1 MEYVRP
7 SGGFVLRFAIRSF
20 QMLLLILSLAITGT
34 VMASGTVTSQP
45 YGTTAEGIAVE
56 EYTLTNANGMEVK
69 LITYGGTITSIRV
82 PDKDGNF
89 DNVVLGFDNLA
100 DYETRSPFFGAIIG
114 RYGNRIANAT
124 FDLEGETYTL
134 AANNGVNSLHG
145 GVLGYDNV
153 VWTAETVESDAGVGV
168 SLSYLSPDG
177 EEGYPGNLSITVVY
191 TLTDANE
198 IRIDYTATTD
208 AATVVNLTNHS
219 YFNLAGDGSGSI
231 DDHLITINADA
242 YTPVDATLIPTGE
255 LAPVE
260 GTAFDLRQPT
270 RIGDGIRSE
279 EEQML
284 LGRGYDHNFVLN
296 RATEGDLEM
305 AATVT
310 EPTSGRTM
318 EVWTTEPG
326 IQFYSGNFL
335 DGTLIGSA
343 GEMYRQGDGFCLET
357 QHFPDSPNQPD
368 FPSTVLQPGD
378 TYQTTTVYKFSAG

>member
-1 MEYVRP
+1 METSRP
-7 SGGFVLRFAIRSF
+7 SGGFALRFAARSI
-20 QMLLLILSLAITGT
+20 QLMLLALALVITGT
-34 VMASGTVTSQP
+34 AMASGTVTSQP
-45 YGTTAEGIAVE
+45 YGTTADGIAVE

-82 PDKDGNF
+82 PDKDGNME
-89 DNVVLGFDNLA
+89 NVVLGFDNLA
-100 DYETRSPFFGAIIG
+100 EYETRSPFFGAIIG

-124 FDLEGETYTL
+124 FTLEGETYTL

-153 VWTAETVESDAGVGV
+153 VWAAETVESDGAVGV
-168 SLSYLSPDG
+168 SLTYLSPDG

-191 TLTDANE
+191 TLTDADE

-208 AATVVNLTNHS
+208 KATVVNLTNHS

-260 GTAFDLRQPT
+260 GTPFDLRQPT
-270 RIGDGIRSE
+270 RIGDGIRSND
-279 EEQML
+279 EQMV

-296 RATEGDLEM
+296 RGGDGLEL
-305 AATVT
+305 AATVS
-310 EPTSGRTM
+310 EPTSGRVM

-335 DGTLIGSA
+335 DGTLIGPA
-343 GEMYRQGDGFCLET
+343 GSMYRQGDGFCLET
-357 QHFPDSPNQPD
+357 QHYPDSPNQPD

>member
-1 MEYVRP
+1 MEFFRP
-7 SGGFVLRFAIRSF
+7 SGGFALRFAIRSF
-20 QMLLLILSLAITGT
+20 QMLLLILSLVITGT

-45 YGTTAEGIAVE
+45 FGTTADGIAVE

-82 PDKDGNF
+82 PDKDGNM

-100 DYETRSPFFGAIIG
+100 DYETRSPFFGSIIG

-124 FDLEGETYTL
+124 FTLEGETYTL

-153 VWTAETVESDAGVGV
+153 VWTAETVEGDGEVGV
-168 SLSYLSPDG
+168 SLTYLSPDG

-191 TLTDANE
+191 TLTDADE

-208 AATVVNLTNHS
+208 KATVVNLTNHS
-219 YFNLAGDGSGSI
+219 YFNLAGNGSGSI
-231 DDHLITINADA
+231 DDHVITINADA

-260 GTAFDLRQPT
+260 GTPFDLRQPT
-270 RIGDGIRSE
+270 PIGDGIRSGD
-279 EEQML
+279 EQMV

-296 RATEGDLEM
+296 REGDGLEL
-305 AATVT
+305 AATVS
-310 EPTSGRTM
+310 EPTTGRTM

-335 DGTLIGSA
+335 DGTLIGSS
-343 GEMYRQGDGFCLET
+343 GTMYRQGEAFCLET
-357 QHFPDSPNQPD
+357 QHYPDSPNQPD

-378 TYQTTTVYKFSAG
+378 TYETTTVYKFSAG